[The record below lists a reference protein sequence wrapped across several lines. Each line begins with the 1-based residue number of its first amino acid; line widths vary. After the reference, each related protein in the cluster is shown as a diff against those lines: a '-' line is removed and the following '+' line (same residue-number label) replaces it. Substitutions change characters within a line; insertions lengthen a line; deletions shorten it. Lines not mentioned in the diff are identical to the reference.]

1 MMAQEHLDDWYN
13 YAKELAKAERELK
26 VDHWV
31 LISFETR
38 NSDGTT
44 ECLHKIDLPRHM
56 LDRWLW
62 LIEWRRAK
70 LICRFPRKHI
80 MTYYSYYDKHSGL
93 EAGINMLLNKVI
105 AAKAQITRT
114 KKIIDLYINDMTQ
127 NNMFFCLATDERLLK
142 AKAKLEQ
149 KQQKYNALYLLL
161 QDASEKQRIMQLQD
175 STTDNKKCAD

>member
-1 MMAQEHLDDWYN
+1 MAQERLDDWYD

-31 LISFETR
+31 FISFETR

-44 ECLHKIDLPRHM
+44 ERLHHIDIPRQM
-56 LDRWLW
+56 LEKWLW

-80 MTYYSYYDKHSGL
+80 MACYSYYDKHSGQ
-93 EAGINMLLNKVI
+93 ETGINTLLNKVI

-114 KKIIDLYINDMTQ
+114 KKIIDLYVNDMVQ
-127 NNMFFCLATDERLLK
+127 NNMFFCPDTDERLLK
-142 AKAKLEQ
+142 AKAKLEL
-149 KQQKYNALYLLL
+149 KQQKYNDLYSLL
-161 QDASEKQRIMQLQD
+161 QEKTEEHNRSSAD
-175 STTDNKKCAD
+175 KKGTV